1 MIPIVS
7 IVGKSNTGK
16 TTLAERLL
24 KELKG
29 RGYRVA
35 MVKHALREL
44 DMDRPG
50 TDSSRLV
57 AAGADGLWVVATGE
71 LFMRRP
77 VKEALKLEDLP
88 YYIGPGFDIIL
99 AEGFKEA
106 SAAPRIE
113 VHRKVIGGDLV
124 SRPEQLLA
132 VVSDEPLKVAGPL
145 FSWEQMGELATLI
158 ETRFLSEPKGEAV
171 VDLFVNE
178 HPVSLKPIMAN
189 VLARTVTGLISAL
202 KGVGQPGRIS
212 LHIRKNAG
220 TGGI

>member
-24 KELKG
+24 RDIKG

-35 MVKHALREL
+35 AVKHALREL

-57 AAGADGLWVVATGE
+57 EAGADGLWVVASGE

-106 SAAPRIE
+106 SSAPRIE
-113 VHRKVIGGDLV
+113 VHRKVIGGELV

-132 VVSDEPLKVAGPL
+132 VVSDEPLKVAAPV
-145 FSWEQMGELATLI
+145 FSWEQMSDLATLI
-158 ETRFLSEPKGEAV
+158 ESRFLSEPKAEAS
-171 VDLFVNE
+171 VDLFVGE
-178 HPVSLKPIMAN
+178 HPVALNPIMAT
-189 VLARTVTGLISAL
+189 VLTRTVSALISAL
-202 KGVGQPGRIS
+202 KDVGEPGRIS
-212 LHIRKNAG
+212 LHIRKNNG
-220 TGGI
+220 TDRI